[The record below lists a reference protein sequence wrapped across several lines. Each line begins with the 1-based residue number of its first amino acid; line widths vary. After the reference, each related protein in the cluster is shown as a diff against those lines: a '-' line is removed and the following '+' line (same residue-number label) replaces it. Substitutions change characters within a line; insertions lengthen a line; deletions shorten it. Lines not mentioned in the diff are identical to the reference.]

1 MTDLTVGLNLP
12 EELVEAIAQRVAAIL
27 LERTTTTA
35 EWVTADAVAAH
46 LGLSRVRVYE
56 LVKADGLPHKRVG
69 ERSMRFQLDAVD
81 AWVARTRNGS

>member
-35 EWVTADAVAAH
+35 EWVTADVVAEH
-46 LGLSRVRVYE
+46 LGLSRVRCYE
-56 LVKADGLPHKRVG
+56 LAKAGMPHERIG
-69 ERSMRFQLDAVD
+69 ARSMRFQLDAVD
-81 AWVARTRNGS
+81 AWVAGTRNGS